1 MQQSGT
7 MPDSLYNHYLKIVNR
22 HLNTNAID
30 GPDGLFSFKELDELS
45 DRIGLQLLLSEK
57 DSFVLFMHPSRY
69 YFASLVACMKTGK
82 TAVSLEHADTDDVV
96 RKNVNQISDYACLT
110 TSALYERSVTL
121 FKSKKILQTDCLS
134 ASDEK
139 PACPDIQN
147 PLFYPLHRVFTSGT
161 SGRQKLITI
170 SREAEYVHSKEASE
184 MYRYRPGIAMA
195 NLGRHSS
202 SSIINGFWRCIL
214 AGASF
219 LYFDLK
225 REAFGDI
232 SKRLIKSDIK
242 FLQGPSTLMEKFLI
256 SESARYNF
264 TGIEHLIFGGE
275 PLNPDFLNV
284 ITAYFRPDCLVTLN
298 YSSSETML
306 ISAYTSSLNKIQRLD
321 KIPVGTPAP
330 SKKVRLVN
338 EQGNSTIVN
347 EPGEVVVSSKYIA
360 LSVIC
365 DVNEQ
370 MINEPEDPN
379 LRTYFTGD
387 LAKWNKDGVLE
398 HLGRKD
404 SQVKINGVRIDTRL
418 IEMKLKN
425 MDGIDNAVVIQED
438 VGAGEKQLF
447 AFLVGRR
454 DEISDLH
461 ILKQLSKELRITF
474 LPNHFIDIDQIPVNS
489 RGKTDLAQ
497 LQDKCREVVRNSEQY
512 RSGSDT
518 NYSEMEVY
526 LQTEWEKVLKK
537 KISDKKAT
545 FFALGGDS
553 LAMTELTISIRKKFS
568 PAIEAVWVFE
578 YPTIEEQAEFLESF
592 LSNENSE
599 QEGPDKQ
606 KDRTQK
612 SEINRLLGW

>member
-1 MQQSGT
+1 MS
-7 MPDSLYNHYLKIVNR
+7 DSLFDHYFKITNR
-22 HLNTNAID
+22 YLNTNAID
-30 GPDGLFSFKELDELS
+30 GPDGALSFKELDELS
-45 DRIGLQLLLSEK
+45 DRIGLELLLSDN
-57 DSFVLFMHPSRY
+57 DSFVLFMHPSKY

-82 TAVSLEHADTDDVV
+82 IAVPVEPADTDDVV

-264 TGIEHLIFGGE
+264 TGIEHLVFGGE
-275 PLNPDFLNV
+275 PLNPGLL
-284 ITAYFRPDCLVTLN
+284 TAVSDYFKPNCLVTLN

-306 ISAYTSSLNKIQRLD
+306 ISAYTSTLEKMQQLD

-330 SKKVRLVN
+330 SKKVRLVH
-338 EQGNSTIVN
+338 EQENITSVN
-347 EPGEVVVSSKYIA
+347 QPGEVVVSSKHIA
-360 LSVIC
+360 LSVIK
-365 DVNEQ
+365 NGKEQ
-370 MINEPEDPN
+370 MINEPEEPN
-379 LRTYFTGD
+379 LRTYYTGD
-387 LAKWNKDGVLE
+387 LAKWNNEGILE
-398 HLGRKD
+398 YLGRKD
-404 SQVKINGVRIDTRL
+404 AQVKINGVRIDTHI
-418 IEMKLKN
+418 IESKLRN
-425 MDGIDNAVVIQED
+425 IDGVENAVVIQES
-438 VGAGEKQLF
+438 VEAGNKQLF

-454 DEISDLH
+454 NNLSDLK
-461 ILKQLSKELRITF
+461 ILKQLSKELRTTF
-474 LPNHFIDIDQIPVNS
+474 LPNHFTDIDQIPVNS
-489 RGKTDLAQ
+489 RGKTDFGKLKAMCLDVEKKSRQ
-497 LQDKCREVVRNSEQY
+497 
-512 RSGSDT
+512 RSSRSSA
-518 NYSEMEVY
+518 NYSEMEVF
-526 LQTEWEKVLKK
+526 LQKEWEKVLEKT
-537 KISDKKAT
+537 ISDKKVT
-545 FFALGGDS
+545 FFAAGGDS
-553 LAMTELTISIRKKFS
+553 LAISELTLNIRKKLTLNIDI
-568 PAIEAVWVFE
+568 AWVFE
-578 YPTIEEQAEFLESF
+578 YPTIEVQAAFLESIA
-592 LSNENSE
+592 SV
-599 QEGPDKQ
+599 DKSQ
-606 KDRTQK
+606 INR
-612 SEINRLLGW
+612 SEIKKDSTEKSDINKLLGL